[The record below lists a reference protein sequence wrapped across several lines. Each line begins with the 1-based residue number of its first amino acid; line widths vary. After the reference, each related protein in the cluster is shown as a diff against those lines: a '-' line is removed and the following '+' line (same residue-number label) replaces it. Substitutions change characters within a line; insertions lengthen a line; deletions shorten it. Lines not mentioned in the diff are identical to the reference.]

1 MADSN
6 KRDAQ
11 TQQIRMRAYE
21 IYLERG
27 DSDGHELEDWILAE
41 RELTAPPEMK
51 RVTSEKAAD
60 RVTER
65 AAGRDTALDATKS
78 SFGSVVSKRT

>member
-51 RVTSEKAAD
+51 RVTGEKAAD
-60 RVTER
+60 RVKER
-65 AAGRDTALDATKS
+65 AAGRDTTLDATKT
-78 SFGSVVSKRT
+78 SFSSVVSKRT